1 MKKILLYS
9 TVMFSLGV
17 SGLLAQEQAPAA
29 EAPNAFSPL
38 IGIVLMLAVFFFL
51 IILPQSRKAKK
62 QAQFLS
68 SLEKGDEV
76 VTVSGLYGKIYGL
89 TERIVTLEIAPNV
102 RIRVDRNSIAS
113 KDQSDSSS
121 KAVA

>member
-9 TVMFSLGV
+9 TVMFGSLAWTH
-17 SGLLAQEQAPAA
+17 LLAQEQAPAS
-29 EAPNAFSPL
+29 PGGFSPL
-38 IGIVLMLAVFFFL
+38 LGIVLMLAVFFFL

-62 QAQFLS
+62 QAQFLA
-68 SLEKGDEV
+68 SLEKGDSV

-89 TERIVTLEIAPNV
+89 TDRIVTLEIAPNIRV
-102 RIRVDRNSIAS
+102 RVDRNSIAS
-113 KDQSDSSS
+113 KDQSEASS